1 MAMLI
6 LGTALA
12 LAQAAAAAPPVR
24 PPEKPHGE
32 SFAGQCVAV
41 AVSSAEAPRSRV
53 SFSATRI
60 LDLQFGALLRSRING
75 EHVLNLQVY
84 TPQGHLYQQIDV
96 PFRGGTVSPTGGAT
110 ATTASETA
118 PRMRKVEG
126 YPQPLPEQELAAART
141 PSGQRGYRVS
151 ARLPVAGTS
160 IMTSSL
166 YGKWK
171 VIPHIDGSLRACG
184 APTVFSIKQ

>member
-6 LGTALA
+6 LGAVLA
-12 LAQAAAAAPPVR
+12 LAQAATAAPPHR
-24 PPEKPHGE
+24 APTTPPDE
-32 SFAGQCVAV
+32 SFAGQCLAV
-41 AVSSAEAPRSRV
+41 AVSSPETPSARV

-60 LDLQFGALLRSRING
+60 LDLQLGTVLRSRISG
-75 EHVLNLQVY
+75 EHVLNLKVY
-84 TPQGHLYQQIDV
+84 TPKGHLYQQFDV
-96 PFRGGTVSPTGGAT
+96 PFRGSGVGTAGGV
-110 ATTASETA
+110 ASEVSEA
-118 PRMRKVEG
+118 GPRMRRVDG
-126 YPQPLPEQELAAART
+126 YPQLLPEQDLVAART

-171 VIPHIDGSLRACG
+171 VVPYIDGDVKPCG
-184 APTVFSIKQ
+184 AATAFSITQ